1 MLDAKRHGSHDG
13 MCSGT
18 HRSLWNVNAS
28 TRGFDI
34 CPGAG
39 NAKNGERVST
49 CAPRPVLRSI
59 SASTCP
65 HEVFRIY
72 SPSFLVSR
80 QREGRRADST

>member
-18 HRSLWNVNAS
+18 HRPLWNVNAS